1 MPKAVN
7 MTRLQKSSAA
17 ALLLLA
23 GAGLSAPALA
33 QNMPSGLPA
42 EPAASA
48 AVLDNGVLYRE
59 LTRGIYE
66 VRYNPGDDALYVAS
80 ALAIPGVKGGI
91 VYKLNADTLEP
102 VGAIHTDRGN
112 FALALNADGSRL
124 YATNSLE
131 HSVTAFNLEDNSI
144 IGRLDLNEVGPDGNK
159 FGPRQ
164 VIHDAAKGALYI
176 GAVGDPGVIWVVD
189 ADTLQLRHTIREAG
203 KWVTGLAVHPRT
215 GDLYAANGGG
225 EILVIDTASYAIKR
239 RFRPAGDAEA
249 LLLNFAFDV
258 ANNRLYVT
266 DHSKLKT
273 VLIVNPDTGEK
284 IGEIPDAGESMAI
297 LLHPQRRELY
307 VTNRERGTVSVW
319 DADTHALKRTV
330 RAGPNPNSLALS
342 ADGQTLFVTVKTPFT
357 STYSA
362 SGVESIVRIPLDVA
376 APPAAPRP

>member
-1 MPKAVN
+1 MS
-7 MTRLQKSSAA
+7 RKSKRSAA
-17 ALLLLA
+17 GALLLIA
-23 GAGLSAPALA
+23 GAGLSVTAPASA
-33 QNMPSGLPA
+33 QNAPSGLPA

-48 AVLDNGVLYRE
+48 AVLDNGALYRE

-66 VRYNPGDDALYVAS
+66 VRHNPRDGVLYVAS
-80 ALAIPGVKGGI
+80 ALLIPGVKGGI
-91 VYKLNADTLEP
+91 VYKLDAETLEP
-102 VGAIHTDRGN
+102 IGAFHTDRGN

-144 IGRLDLNEVGPDGNK
+144 IGRLDLNEVGADGNK

-164 VIHDAAKGALYI
+164 VLHDPAKGALYI

-189 ADTLQLRHTIREAG
+189 AETLQLRHTIREAG
-203 KWVTGLAVHPRT
+203 KWVTGLAIHPRT

-225 EILVIDTASYAIKR
+225 EVLVIDTATYAVKR
-239 RFRPAGDAEA
+239 RFRPAGEAEA
-249 LLLNFAFDV
+249 LLLNFAFDID
-258 ANNRLYVT
+258 NNRLYVT

-319 DADTHALKRTV
+319 DADSHALKRTV

-376 APPAAPRP
+376 APAPSRP